1 MELFGIVFS
10 IPVAFVMSMSYCALL
25 AKVVSRFEPLRRFLY
40 IASLC
45 VLALFLIELI
55 MLVSIGAVRSRA
67 VVGPG
72 FYVAHLALFFL
83 GTPAL
88 ANTLVLRVRTGP
100 LGKWYVAGVLCTVF
114 AVFLVLLQYGVSE
127 ALYGVDGTNGPY
139 S

>member
-1 MELFGIVFS
+1 LFGIVFS